1 MRLRFATLFALAS
14 AVLIMLGFPASATP
28 ASPSPSP
35 AVAVPTGTSEP
46 APVTGPAIRVR
57 LIDEAK
63 KDAAGDPVPVPG
75 VTVRVADTASGD
87 PIGEGV
93 SNDMGVA
100 AIAIPGRGDYT
111 VTLDTKT
118 LPAGVKLTGTKELKV
133 SVKLDMGQ
141 NVAFPL
147 NRTEVKTTARSQ
159 QLISATVGG
168 IKFGLIM
175 ALAALGLSLI
185 FGTTGL
191 TNFAHGE
198 LVALGAIVA
207 WAFNVLLGIPLVLAA
222 VLSVIVGGF
231 FGWIQDRGLWRPL
244 RHRGTGVIAMM
255 IVSIGFGI
263 ALRNVFQYL
272 FGASTKPY
280 AEWTRQSKSTYLGV
294 FNLAD
299 KEIGI
304 ILVSILVIA
313 LTTFALAKSRLG
325 KAMRAVSDNPALSAS
340 SGLRVDGVISN
351 VWILGAAL
359 SALSGVL
366 LGINSQVNFM
376 MGYQLLL
383 LIFAAVTLGGLGTIW
398 GAIIGSLII
407 GIMMEV
413 GPMFGVPTSIKEVAP
428 MAVLIIILLV
438 RPQGIL
444 GKAQRVG

>member
-147 NRTEVKTTARSQ
+147 NRTDVKTTARSQ

-175 ALAALGLSLI
+175 ALAALGLSL
-185 FGTTGL
+185 
-191 TNFAHGE
+191 H
-198 LVALGAIVA
+198 
-207 WAFNVLLGIPLVLAA
+207 
-222 VLSVIVGGF
+222 
-231 FGWIQDRGLWRPL
+231 L
-244 RHRGTGVIAMM
+244 RH
-255 IVSIGFGI
+255 
-263 ALRNVFQYL
+263 AL
-272 FGASTKPY
+272 P
-280 AEWTRQSKSTYLGV
+280 
-294 FNLAD
+294 D
-299 KEIGI
+299 I
-304 ILVSILVIA
+304 
-313 LTTFALAKSRLG
+313 
-325 KAMRAVSDNPALSAS
+325 
-340 SGLRVDGVISN
+340 
-351 VWILGAAL
+351 
-359 SALSGVL
+359 
-366 LGINSQVNFM
+366 
-376 MGYQLLL
+376 
-383 LIFAAVTLGGLGTIW
+383 
-398 GAIIGSLII
+398 
-407 GIMMEV
+407 
-413 GPMFGVPTSIKEVAP
+413 
-428 MAVLIIILLV
+428 
-438 RPQGIL
+438 
-444 GKAQRVG
+444 